1 MARSTKTDTATLFRR
16 RPVEEDE
23 QEVRISL
30 PPTTDAAGTARGP
43 AKVGAD
49 LSGKPKV
56 LFVIGPGGTGKT
68 AEVRWI
74 GWRMA
79 EAGRAAILAALD
91 PQNRSLATWFDGVE
105 QPPTSDGT
113 QSARWLRELLS
124 YLMQQKASAVLDF
137 GGGDTALAKLVDLA
151 PSIAATMEAT
161 GVIPVALYMLAP
173 RQDDLAALESLEAAG
188 FQPKATAIILN
199 EGRVDSTMARDEAF
213 ARVLRHSAFRAAVA
227 RGAVPV
233 WMPRLEPEV
242 MQEIEGKRL
251 TFGQARDGVV
261 PEGRSF
267 APIGGF
273 ERVMVGRWLERMEQE
288 HEPIHSWLP

>member
-1 MARSTKTDTATLFRR
+1 MARSAKTDTATLFRR

-30 PPTTDAAGTARGP
+30 PPTTDAGTARGP

-79 EAGRAAILAALD
+79 QAGRAAILAALD

-105 QPPTSDGT
+105 QPPTSDGA
-113 QSARWLRELLS
+113 QSARWLRDLLS

-137 GGGDTALAKLVDLA
+137 GGGDTALSKLVDLA
-151 PSIAATMEAT
+151 PSIAATMEDA
-161 GVIPVALYMLAP
+161 GVIPVALYMVAP
-173 RQDDLAALESLEAAG
+173 RQDDLASLESLEAAG
-188 FQPKATAIILN
+188 FQPKATSIILN

-213 ARVLRHSAFRAAVA
+213 ARVLRHSVFRSAVA
-227 RGAVPV
+227 RGAVPL

-261 PEGRSF
+261 PEGRTF
-267 APIGGF
+267 TPIGGF
-273 ERVMVGRWLERMEQE
+273 ERAMVGRWLERMEHE
-288 HEPIHSWLP
+288 HEPIRSWLP

>member
-1 MARSTKTDTATLFRR
+1 MAMVQKPAADVVSLFRR
-16 RPVEEDE
+16 RPVGEDE
-23 QEVRISL
+23 PEVQVGL
-30 PPTTDAAGTARGP
+30 PPTTDAATAGGR
-43 AKVGAD
+43 AKPGID

-79 EAGRAAILAALD
+79 EAGREALLAALD
-91 PQNRSLATWFDGVE
+91 PNRSLATWFDGVE
-105 QPPTSDGT
+105 MPPTSDGT
-113 QSARWLRELLS
+113 QTARWLRELLGF
-124 YLMQQKASAVLDF
+124 LMQQPSSAVLDF
-137 GGGDTALAKLVDLA
+137 GGGDTALAKLIDLA
-151 PSIAATMEAT
+151 PAIAATMEAA
-161 GVIPVALYMLAP
+161 GVIPVALYMVAP
-173 RQDDLAALESLEAAG
+173 RQDDLASLESLEAAG
-188 FQPKATAIILN
+188 FQPKATAIVLN

-213 ARVLRHSAFRAAVA
+213 ARVLRHSTFRAAVA

-251 TFGQARDGVV
+251 TFGQARDGFV
-261 PEGRSF
+261 PDGKTF

-273 ERVMVGRWLERMEQE
+273 ERSMVNRWLERMEQE
-288 HEPIHSWLP
+288 HEPIRSWLP